1 MKITLN
7 SLEWAGLAQ
16 RKKEWESKTGYKASN
31 EFLINL
37 LSQVLSENL
46 DTAIDQ
52 VLDIKERV
60 RKEEKLENASNTAM
74 ADKQ

>member
-16 RKKEWESKTGYKASN
+16 RKKEWEYKTGYKASN

-60 RKEEKLENASNTAM
+60 RKEEKLENASNAATTN
-74 ADKQ
+74 KQ

>member
-37 LSQVLSENL
+37 LSQVLSEHL
-46 DTAIDQ
+46 DSAIDQ
-52 VLDIKERV
+52 VLDIKERI
-60 RKEEKLENASNTAM
+60 RKEEKLENANNTANT
-74 ADKQ
+74 DK

>member
-37 LSQVLSENL
+37 LSQVLSEHL
-46 DTAIDQ
+46 DEAINQ
-52 VLDIKERV
+52 VLDIKERI
-60 RKEEKLENASNTAM
+60 RKEEKLESASNTAV
-74 ADKQ
+74 ANK

>member
-37 LSQVLSENL
+37 LSQVLSEHL
-46 DTAIDQ
+46 DSAIDQ
-52 VLDIKERV
+52 VLDIKERI
-60 RKEEKLENASNTAM
+60 RKEEKLENASNTTNTN
-74 ADKQ
+74 K

>member
-37 LSQVLSENL
+37 LSQVLSEHL
-46 DTAIDQ
+46 DSAIDQ
-52 VLDIKERV
+52 VLDIKERI
-60 RKEEKLENASNTAM
+60 RKEEKLENANNTAT
-74 ADKQ
+74 ANK

>member
-37 LSQVLSENL
+37 LSQVLSEHL
-46 DTAIDQ
+46 DSAIDQ
-52 VLDIKERV
+52 VLDIKERI
-60 RKEEKLENASNTAM
+60 RKEEKLENANNTTT
-74 ADKQ
+74 ADK

>member
-37 LSQVLSENL
+37 LSQVLSEHL
-46 DTAIDQ
+46 DRAIDQ
-52 VLDIKERV
+52 VLDIKERI
-60 RKEEKLENASNTAM
+60 RKEEKLESASNPKTTN
-74 ADKQ
+74 K

>member
-37 LSQVLSENL
+37 LSQVLSEHL
-46 DTAIDQ
+46 DSAIDQ
-52 VLDIKERV
+52 VLDIKERI
-60 RKEEKLENASNTAM
+60 RKEEKLESANNTTIAN
-74 ADKQ
+74 K

>member
-37 LSQVLSENL
+37 LSQVLSEHL
-46 DTAIDQ
+46 DRAIDQ
-52 VLDIKERV
+52 VLDIKERI
-60 RKEEKLENASNTAM
+60 RKEEKLESASNTAI
-74 ADKQ
+74 ANK

>member
-37 LSQVLSENL
+37 LSQVLSEQL
-46 DTAIDQ
+46 DKAIDQ

-60 RKEEKLENASNTAM
+60 RKEERLENASNTTVSN
-74 ADKQ
+74 K

>member
-37 LSQVLSENL
+37 LSQVLSEHL
-46 DTAIDQ
+46 DSAIDQ
-52 VLDIKERV
+52 VLDIKERI
-60 RKEEKLENASNTAM
+60 RKEEKLESASNPKTAN
-74 ADKQ
+74 K

>member
-37 LSQVLSENL
+37 LSQVLSEQL
-46 DTAIDQ
+46 DKAIDQ

-60 RKEEKLENASNTAM
+60 RKKEKLEGASNTTIAN
-74 ADKQ
+74 QQ

>member
-37 LSQVLSENL
+37 LSQVLSEHL
-46 DTAIDQ
+46 DSAIDQ
-52 VLDIKERV
+52 VLDIKERI
-60 RKEEKLENASNTAM
+60 RKEEKLENANNTATTN
-74 ADKQ
+74 K